1 MSMDPSASAVRV
13 EIADR
18 IATVTIDRPQALN
31 ALSHAVLEELD
42 RTFTALASDSGVG
55 GVIVTGGG
63 SKAFVAGADI
73 QELDQLDATGGYRAS
88 CFGQGVFAR
97 LETMPKP
104 SIAAVN
110 GYALGGGLEL
120 ALAATLRIAADTAKL
135 GQPEVLLGVIPG
147 YGGTQRLARL
157 VGRGKA
163 MEMILTGDPIGA
175 AEAERIG
182 LVNKVVPAAELLP
195 AARALLA
202 TILGRGPLAVAAALE
217 VIRTGLDAPLGVGL
231 ELEAQAFGRLFASRD
246 LHEGMGA
253 FREKRK
259 AAFTGS

>member
-1 MSMDPSASAVRV
+1 MNMEPSAPAVRV

-31 ALSHAVLEELD
+31 ALSHAVLEDLD
-42 RTFTALASDSGVG
+42 RAFAALGANPTVG

-63 SKAFVAGADI
+63 AKAFVAGADI
-73 QELDQLDATGGYRAS
+73 QELDQLDQAGGYQAS
-88 CFGQGVFAR
+88 RFGQGVFAR
-97 LETMPKP
+97 LETMSKP
-104 SIAAVN
+104 SVAAIN

-120 ALAATLRIAADTAKL
+120 ALAATLRIAADTARL

-157 VGRGKA
+157 VGPGKA
-163 MEMILTGDPIGA
+163 MEMILTGDPITA

-182 LVNKVVPAAELLP
+182 LVNRVVPAVELLP
-195 AARALLA
+195 AARTLLE
-202 TILGRGPLAVAAALE
+202 TILSRGPLAVAAALQ
-217 VIRTGLDAPLGVGL
+217 VIRTGLDGPLAGGL
-231 ELEAQAFGRLFASRD
+231 ELEAQTFGRLFASRD

-259 AAFTGS
+259 ASFTGS

>member
-1 MSMDPSASAVRV
+1 MSMDTSPSPVRL

-18 IATVTIDRPQALN
+18 IATVTIDRPAVLN
-31 ALSHAVLEELD
+31 ALSHAVLLELD
-42 RTFTALASDSGVG
+42 RIFAELALDPAVAGI
-55 GVIVTGGG
+55 IVTGGG
-63 SKAFVAGADI
+63 QKAFVAGADI
-73 QELDQLDATGGYRAS
+73 QELDQLDAAAAYRAS
-88 CFGQGVFAR
+88 RFGQGVFAR

-120 ALAATLRIAADTAKL
+120 ALAATLRVAADSAKL

-157 VGRGKA
+157 VGRAKA
-163 MEMILTGDPIGA
+163 MEMILTGDPVGA

-195 AARALLA
+195 AARALLT

-217 VIRTGLDAPLGVGL
+217 VIRTGLDGPLATGL
-231 ELEAQAFGRLFASRD
+231 ELEAQAFGRLFATRD

-259 AAFTGS
+259 AVFTGN

>member
-1 MSMDPSASAVRV
+1 MTMETSSATVRV
-13 EIADR
+13 EVADR
-18 IATVTIDRPQALN
+18 IATVTIDRPAVLN
-31 ALSHAVLEELD
+31 ALSHAVLLDLD
-42 RTFTALASDSGVG
+42 RIFTELVADPAVA

-63 SKAFVAGADI
+63 QKAFVAGADI
-73 QELDQLDATGGYRAS
+73 QELDQLDATGAYRAAR
-88 CFGQGVFAR
+88 FGQGVCAR

-120 ALAATLRIAADTAKL
+120 ALAATLRVAADTAKL
-135 GQPEVLLGVIPG
+135 GQPEVALGVIPG

-157 VGRGKA
+157 VGPAKA
-163 MEMILTGDPIGA
+163 MEMILTGDPVGA

-182 LVNKVVPAAELLP
+182 LVNKVVPQAELMP
-195 AARALLA
+195 AATALMK
-202 TILGRGPLAVAAALE
+202 TILGRGPLAVAAAIE
-217 VIRTGLDAPLGVGL
+217 VVRAGLDGPLATGL
-231 ELEAQAFGRLFASRD
+231 ELEAQAFGRLFATRD

-259 AAFTGS
+259 AVFTGS